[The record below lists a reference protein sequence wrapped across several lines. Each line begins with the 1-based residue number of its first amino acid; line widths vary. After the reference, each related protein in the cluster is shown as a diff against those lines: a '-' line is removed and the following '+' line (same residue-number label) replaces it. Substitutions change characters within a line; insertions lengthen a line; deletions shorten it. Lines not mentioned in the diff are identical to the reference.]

1 MSGAGGPLVPAT
13 SLSNRPPKQP
23 WHRTDHPGALGRSC
37 QPLPL
42 HNRAGRPVSV
52 PYSQA
57 AKASGGRPKPQ
68 LQQGHS
74 AEGAAA
80 RQSPPPPPPTPT
92 QTPFQE
98 LHTHCSGRGGGDH
111 HQESCNQPTAP
122 KQLSPPIL
130 RPFV

>member
-80 RQSPPPPPPTPT
+80 RQSPPPPPPPDSHPDTFPGT
-92 QTPFQE
+92 AHPLFRE
-98 LHTHCSGRGGGDH
+98 GRGR
-111 HQESCNQPTAP
+111 
-122 KQLSPPIL
+122 PPPRIL
-130 RPFV
+130 